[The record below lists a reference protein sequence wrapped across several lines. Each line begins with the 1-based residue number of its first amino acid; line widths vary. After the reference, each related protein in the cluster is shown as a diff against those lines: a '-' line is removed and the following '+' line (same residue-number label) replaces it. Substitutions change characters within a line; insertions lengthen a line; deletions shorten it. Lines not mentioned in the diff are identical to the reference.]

1 MLKIREL
8 RKTSGM
14 TMKELGSIVG
24 VSEGAIS
31 HYETGRREPDPDM
44 LGRIANALNVSVDY
58 LMGRDDETESP
69 TTQKID
75 LMFRSDIQNYL
86 DRLNAKN
93 RALLEEMARKLFEL
107 QQQEEKK

>member
-8 RKTSGM
+8 RRSLGM

-31 HYETGRREPDPDM
+31 HYETGRREPDHDM
-44 LGRIANALNVSVDY
+44 LRRIANALNVSVDF
-58 LMGRDDETESP
+58 LMGRDEPKAPATSP
-69 TTQKID
+69 KVDI
-75 LMFRSDIQNYL
+75 MVRSDIPNYL
-86 DRLNAKN
+86 EKLNPKN